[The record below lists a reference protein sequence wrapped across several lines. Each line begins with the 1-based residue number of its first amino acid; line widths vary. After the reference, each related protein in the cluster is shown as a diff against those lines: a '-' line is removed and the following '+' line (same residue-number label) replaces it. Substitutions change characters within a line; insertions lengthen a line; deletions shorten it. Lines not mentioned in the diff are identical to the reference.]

1 MTRNTRVWL
10 KSVFTFLS
18 VLALTGAGTTSV
30 VLGSQSVYQWMQS
43 APTFAVSDVAVIGA
57 DVASKSEIIALSGVA
72 RGENIFRTDLIA
84 AQTRLEH
91 DRRFENV
98 FVRRILPNHI
108 EIYLRERKPIALVQ
122 LDQLYGVDYDGQIVP
137 APPLERLSNLPV
149 VTGILSEK
157 SSLIQA
163 VVDGKTT
170 FQALSDSILLNA
182 RVDRALYV
190 IEMIRTFAPE
200 FVNQISEVNVALA
213 HDPIIYTTANSTAV
227 RLGIGHYPG
236 KIKRLNQIFE
246 RLKQDKIDTR
256 WIDLRFDGQVV
267 VRPIFTADNSDSSK
281 S

>member
-1 MTRNTRVWL
+1 MTRNSRAWF
-10 KSVFTFLS
+10 KRAFTLFFLL
-18 VLALTGAGTTSV
+18 VLTGAGTTCV
-30 VLGSQSVYQWMQS
+30 VLGSQSLYQWMRS
-43 APTFAVSDVAVIGA
+43 APAFAVGDIAVTGLDVAP
-57 DVASKSEIIALSGVA
+57 KSEIIALAGIA

-84 AQTRLEH
+84 AQTRLER

-108 EIYLRERKPIALVQ
+108 EIFLRERKPIALVQ
-122 LDQLYGVDYDGQIVP
+122 LDQLYGVDYNGQIVP

-149 VTGILSEK
+149 ITGILTDK
-157 SSLIQA
+157 SSLVQD
-163 VVDGKTT
+163 VVDDQTT
-170 FQALSDSILLNA
+170 FQALSDSILLNSK
-182 RVDRALYV
+182 VDRALYV

-200 FVNQISEVNVALA
+200 FVNAISEVNVALA
-213 HDPIIYTTANSTAV
+213 HDPIIYTMANSTAV

-256 WIDLRFDGQVV
+256 WIDLRFDGQVII
-267 VRPIFTADNSDSSK
+267 RPIFTADNADSLK